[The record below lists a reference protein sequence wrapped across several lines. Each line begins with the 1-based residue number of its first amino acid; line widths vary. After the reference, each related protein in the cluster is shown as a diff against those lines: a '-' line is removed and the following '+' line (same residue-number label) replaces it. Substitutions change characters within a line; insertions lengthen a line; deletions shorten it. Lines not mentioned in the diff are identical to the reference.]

1 MDERTP
7 MNTSDFLE
15 ERIKT
20 RPRNRKRIIR
30 RAFEVAVL
38 AVLFGLI
45 ACVTMAFVSP
55 ILEEKL
61 FPTPTPTNEVK
72 FPEESAP
79 YIKEEVRPEDM
90 LLADEEPE
98 PSIVIEEPDTETLL
112 LETIYLLKQ
121 KAEYCKRWLVQVDGV
136 SSSVSWLESINTSSN
151 SAMGA
156 IVADNGS
163 EILVLVER
171 DGLLNADKIK
181 VTFVDG
187 MVTEGYV
194 KGEDIDAGLA
204 VVAVSK
210 ELLSEETL
218 EQCKV
223 VEMTSSNNKAL
234 VGSAVMAM
242 GSPNGVNGSVVYGFI
257 TANGVEVNSWDVN
270 YRLITTDMYGVTNPK
285 GFLVNL
291 QGQLLGVLYQ
301 DDNSEEASNMIT
313 ALGISELKRKV
324 ERMSNGEAAS
334 MFGVKGKEV
343 TEQAHGEY
351 GIPYGAY
358 VLGVK
363 LDSPAMKAGIQAG
376 DIIIKVG
383 DKDISSM
390 TSLSYHLQQMD
401 VGEAVEMVIMRQ
413 SQGTY
418 KESVLNIVLE
428 NQN

>member
-7 MNTSDFLE
+7 INTSDFLE

-20 RPRNRKRIIR
+20 RPRNRRRIMR
-30 RAFEVAVL
+30 RALEVAVL

-45 ACVTMAFVSP
+45 ACVTMVFVSP

-61 FPTPTPTNEVK
+61 FPTPTPTNQVK

-90 LLADEEPE
+90 LLVDEEPK

-112 LETIYLLKQ
+112 LDTIYLLKQ
-121 KAEYCKRWLVQVDGV
+121 KTEHCKRWLVQVDGV

-156 IVADNGS
+156 IVADNGT
-163 EILVLVER
+163 ELLVLVER
-171 DGLLNADKIK
+171 DCLLNADKIK

-187 MVTEGYV
+187 MVADGYV
-194 KGEDIDAGLA
+194 KGEDADAGLA

-234 VGSAVMAM
+234 VGSAVMAI
-242 GSPNGVNGSVVYGFI
+242 GNPNGVNGSVTYGFI
-257 TANGVEVNSWDVN
+257 TANGVEVNSWDAN
-270 YRLITTDMYGVTNPK
+270 YRLITTDMYGVSNPN

-301 DDNSEEASNMIT
+301 NYNSAEASNLIT
-313 ALGISELKRKV
+313 ALGISELKKRV
-324 ERMSNGEAAS
+324 ERMSNAEAVAV
-334 MFGVKGKEV
+334 FGVKGTEV
-343 TEQAHGEY
+343 TEQAHEEH

-363 LDSPAMKAGIQAG
+363 LESPAMKAGIQAG

-390 TSLSYHLQQMD
+390 TSLSYHLQQLN
-401 VGEAVEMVIMRQ
+401 VGESIELVIMRQ

-418 KESVLNIVLE
+418 KESSLNIVLE

>member
-20 RPRNRKRIIR
+20 RPRNRRRIVR
-30 RAFEVAVL
+30 RALEVAVL

-45 ACVTMAFVSP
+45 ACVTMVFVSP

-72 FPEESAP
+72 FPEESAS
-79 YIKEEVRPEDM
+79 YIKEEVQPEDM
-90 LLADEEPE
+90 LLVDEEPE

-112 LETIYLLKQ
+112 LEMIYLLKQ

-156 IVADNGS
+156 IIADNGT
-163 EILVLVER
+163 ELLVLVER
-171 DGLLNADKIK
+171 DCLLNADKIK
-181 VTFVDG
+181 VTFVDST
-187 MVTEGYV
+187 VADGYV
-194 KGEDIDAGLA
+194 KGEDADAGLA

-234 VGSAVMAM
+234 VGSAVMAV
-242 GSPNGVNGSVVYGFI
+242 GSPNGVNGSATYGFI
-257 TANGVEVNSWDVN
+257 TSNGVEVNNWDIN
-270 YRLITTDMYGVTNPK
+270 YRLVTTDMYGVTNPN
-285 GFLVNL
+285 GFLVNWE
-291 QGQLLGVLYQ
+291 GQLLGVLYQ
-301 DDNSEEASNMIT
+301 DYHSEEASNMIT

-324 ERMSNGEAAS
+324 ERMSNGEAS
-334 MFGVKGKEV
+334 SVFGIKGTEV

-358 VLGVK
+358 ILGVK

-376 DIIIKVG
+376 DIIVKVG

-390 TSLSYHLQQMD
+390 TSLSYYLQQMD

>member
-1 MDERTP
+1 MDKRIP

-20 RPRNRKRIIR
+20 RPRTRRRIVR
-30 RAFEVAVL
+30 RALEVAVL

-45 ACVTMAFVSP
+45 ACVTMVFVSP

-72 FPEESAP
+72 FPEESAS
-79 YIKEEVRPEDM
+79 YIKEEVQPEDM
-90 LLADEEPE
+90 LLVDEEPE

-112 LETIYLLKQ
+112 LEMIYLLKQ

-156 IVADNGS
+156 IIADNGT
-163 EILVLVER
+163 ELLVLVER
-171 DGLLNADKIK
+171 DCLLNADKIK
-181 VTFVDG
+181 VTFVDST
-187 MVTEGYV
+187 VADGYV
-194 KGEDIDAGLA
+194 KGEDADAGLA

-234 VGSAVMAM
+234 VGSAVMAV
-242 GSPNGVNGSVVYGFI
+242 GSPNGVNGSATYGFI
-257 TANGVEVNSWDVN
+257 TSNGVEVNNWDIN
-270 YRLITTDMYGVTNPK
+270 YRLVTTDMYGVTNPN
-285 GFLVNL
+285 GFLVNW

-301 DDNSEEASNMIT
+301 DYHSEEASNMIT

-324 ERMSNGEAAS
+324 ERMSNGEAS
-334 MFGVKGKEV
+334 SVFGIKGTEV

-358 VLGVK
+358 ILGVK

-376 DIIIKVG
+376 DIIVKVG

-390 TSLSYHLQQMD
+390 TSLSYYLQQMD

>member
-7 MNTSDFLE
+7 INTSDFLE

-20 RPRNRKRIIR
+20 RPRNRRRIMR
-30 RAFEVAVL
+30 RALEVAVL

-45 ACVTMAFVSP
+45 ACVTMVFVSP

-61 FPTPTPTNEVK
+61 FPTPTPTNQVK

-90 LLADEEPE
+90 LLVDEEPK

-112 LETIYLLKQ
+112 RDMIYLLKQ
-121 KAEYCKRWLVQVDGV
+121 NAENCKRWLAQVDGV
-136 SSSVSWLESINTSSN
+136 SSSVSWLESTNTSSN

-156 IVADNGS
+156 IVADNGT
-163 EILVLVER
+163 ELLVLVER
-171 DGLLNADKIK
+171 DCLLNADKIK
-181 VTFVDG
+181 VTFVDS
-187 MVTEGYV
+187 MVADGYV
-194 KGEDIDAGLA
+194 KGEDADAGLA

-234 VGSAVMAM
+234 VGSTVMAI
-242 GSPNGVNGSVVYGFI
+242 GNPNGVNGSVMYGFI
-257 TANGVEVNSWDVN
+257 TANGVEVNSWDAN
-270 YRLITTDMYGVTNPK
+270 YRLITTDMYGVSNPN

-301 DDNSEEASNMIT
+301 NNNSAQDSNLIT
-313 ALGISELKRKV
+313 ALGISELKKRV
-324 ERMSNGEAAS
+324 ERMSNAEAVAV
-334 MFGVKGKEV
+334 FGVKGTEV
-343 TEQAHGEY
+343 TEQAHGEH

-363 LDSPAMKAGIQAG
+363 LESPAMRAGIQAG
-376 DIIIKVG
+376 DIIIKVR

-390 TSLSYHLQQMD
+390 TSLSYHLQQLN
-401 VGEAVEMVIMRQ
+401 VGESIELVIMRQ

-418 KESVLNIVLE
+418 KESSLNIVLE